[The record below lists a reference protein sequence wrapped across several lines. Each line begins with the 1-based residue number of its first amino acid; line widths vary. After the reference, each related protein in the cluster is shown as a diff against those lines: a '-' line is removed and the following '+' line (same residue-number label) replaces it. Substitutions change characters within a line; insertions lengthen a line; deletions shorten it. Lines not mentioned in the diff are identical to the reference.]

1 MEPKWKEKAMRNK
14 VLRKVTTIAAAALLA
29 ALVAVMMV
37 LWGARP
43 AEATFT
49 GTNGKIAFHSAMTTG
64 TGVDNPEGDFEIFSI
79 DPDGSNLTQLTV
91 NGPDAVLGNLG
102 SDLQPAWSPDG
113 TQIAFTSTR
122 DRNVSED
129 FNFNVYKMLADGSSQ
144 LRLTKN
150 LANDQAPTWSPGGT
164 KVAFQSDRNGNW
176 EIYTMKAK
184 PEGRRNRPVNLTK
197 DAASMDV
204 RPTWSPNGKMIAY
217 SGMEGSNR
225 EIFTKP
231 VGGGAR
237 TNITNDEGWNLFSDF
252 SPDGK
257 WIVYDDGGE
266 GGEIRVS
273 PSTGGDPVTLTSEG
287 IFPAFSPDGSQI
299 IYLWW
304 NDEGKPTYFT
314 VTFTVN
320 DGIPSV
326 GTPTEVPNTGVD
338 GGPPKWQPIVP

>member
-1 MEPKWKEKAMRNK
+1 MRSAAGTVMWVGRATVFFVGLSVILA
-14 VLRKVTTIAAAALLA
+14 VL
-29 ALVAVMMV
+29 V

-79 DPDGSNLTQLTV
+79 DPDGSDLTQLTV

-113 TQIAFTSTR
+113 TKIAFTSTR

-129 FNFNVYKMLADGSSQ
+129 FNFNVYKMLSDGSSQ

-164 KVAFQSDRNGNW
+164 KVAFQSDRSGNW

-184 PEGRRNRPVNLTK
+184 PESRRNRPVNLTK
-197 DAASMDV
+197 NAASLDL
-204 RPTWSPNGKMIAY
+204 RPTWSPNGKRIAY
-217 SGMEGSNR
+217 SGMEGTNR
-225 EIFTKP
+225 DIFTKP

-237 TNITNDEGWNLFSDF
+237 TNISNDEGWNLVSDF

-257 WIVYDDGGE
+257 WIVYDGD
-266 GGEIRVS
+266 EIRVS
-273 PSTGGDPVTLTSEG
+273 PATGGDPVTVTSDG
-287 IFPAFSPDGSQI
+287 QFPAFSPDGSQI
-299 IYLWW
+299 IYQGP
-304 NDEGKPTYFT
+304 DHDQGEIAYFT
-314 VTFTVN
+314 VTFTIN
-320 DGIPSV
+320 DGIPSI
-326 GTPTEVPNTGVD
+326 GTPTVVPNTGVD
-338 GGPPKWQPIVP
+338 SEPFFGPPNWQPIAP